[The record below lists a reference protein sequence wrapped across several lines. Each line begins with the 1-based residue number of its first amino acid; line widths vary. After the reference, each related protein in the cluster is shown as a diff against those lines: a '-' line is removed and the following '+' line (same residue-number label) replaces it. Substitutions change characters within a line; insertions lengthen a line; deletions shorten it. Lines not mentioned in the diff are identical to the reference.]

1 MTTQNCAEC
10 GTRAEPGQSFCDA
23 CGSVLSWDS
32 SRSRSASSNAES
44 TAGRTT
50 TAAPAGRTPAA
61 PAAATAAPAPAR
73 AQDESPAPQWA
84 RDSATAQTPAQDPQ
98 NSYGT
103 FADADPAPAPA
114 PTRDTPGDRP
124 APAPEPPA
132 GPDDT
137 TPTAPTPTAPQP
149 RNPAPAPAPAPD
161 MSDTMAHRARS
172 LLVPVADP
180 EARTVPADPA
190 VAPVLPGRPVAD
202 RPQVRSL
209 GPQDGENGPPC
220 PWCATPNR
228 VDRHYCN
235 RCAMPLAGDERTDAR
250 PLPWWRRLF
259 RGTQETP
266 WAGDRPRLRRTF
278 DRIGT
283 WIWAAIAVTAVILGI
298 IYIPDGI
305 QATRDHFAKR
315 APVTPDSVKASRS
328 YPGHKP
334 ELLFDKL
341 SNTWWGPGVT
351 QSGEGQW
358 VEARFSEPVRLLD
371 VLITSGTSS
380 RPEHLQESALPHRVT
395 AKITMKDGTTKTRSL
410 TLDQAAGAQKRSFR
424 VGEVT
429 AVRFTIDTS
438 YAISDKKQV
447 ALAEIEFFSRS
458 TGDGS

>member
-1 MTTQNCAEC
+1 MTTQQLCAEC

-23 CGSVLSWDS
+23 CGSVLSWESS
-32 SRSRSASSNAES
+32 SRSRSTPNPES
-44 TAGRTT
+44 T
-50 TAAPAGRTPAA
+50 
-61 PAAATAAPAPAR
+61 
-73 AQDESPAPQWA
+73 
-84 RDSATAQTPAQDPQ
+84 
-98 NSYGT
+98 
-103 FADADPAPAPA
+103 
-114 PTRDTPGDRP
+114 
-124 APAPEPPA
+124 
-132 GPDDT
+132 
-137 TPTAPTPTAPQP
+137 
-149 RNPAPAPAPAPD
+149 PAPAPAPAPTPAPAPVPAPVPAPAAPAAPAAQGGTHPSPAPNAAYGTFANPAPEAAHPHTPPPPPTATAETAALPSATPPPPASATPAPPTPPAAPASPATPATPVAPD
-161 MSDTMAHRARS
+161 MGDTMAHRARS

-180 EARTVPADPA
+180 EARTVPSDPA
-190 VAPVLPGRPVAD
+190 VAPVLPGVPIAE
-202 RPQVRSL
+202 RPQVRPV
-209 GPQDGENGPPC
+209 GPQDGESGPPC

-228 VDRHYCN
+228 VDRHYCV
-235 RCAMPLAGDERTDAR
+235 RCAMPLAGDERMDAR

-259 RGTQETP
+259 RGSQETP

-283 WIWAAIAVTAVILGI
+283 WIWAAIAITAVICAI
-298 IYIPDGI
+298 IYIPDGY

-341 SNTWWGPGVT
+341 SNTWWGPGVN

-358 VEARFSEPVRLLD
+358 VEAHFNEPVRLLD

-380 RPEHLQESALPHRVT
+380 KADKLQESALPHRVT

-424 VGEVT
+424 VGEIT

-438 YAISDKKQV
+438 YGFSSKKQV
-447 ALAEIEFFSRS
+447 AIAEIEFFSRS
-458 TGDGS
+458 QSSSS